1 MRSLFT
7 TDIPGA
13 VPSNRY
19 YDKELYRKRHLEEVQ
34 RFGPKNPEDRRVI
47 EWYNPPKK
55 VVEPLEKD
63 SSIVKPHNRA
73 YQEHDSDNTSRL
85 SKSVILN
92 KIDSVEITG
101 KVTEGI
107 SLRKSSNILSTA
119 AKKSLTDSDNFS
131 QDHLSNPYFPHRFSS
146 KHEENP
152 SKYTGIRD
160 WNNGH
165 QKIDIPSV
173 DKQYFPKWS

>member
-1 MRSLFT
+1 M
-7 TDIPGA
+7 
-13 VPSNRY
+13 
-19 YDKELYRKRHLEEVQ
+19 E
-34 RFGPKNPEDRRVI
+34 RFGPKSPEHRRII

-55 VVEPLEKD
+55 AVEPLDKN
-63 SSIVKPHNRA
+63 SSIVKPHNMA
-73 YQEHDSDNTSRL
+73 NQEPEGDSTARL
-85 SKSVILN
+85 SKSVVLN

-119 AKKSLTDSDNFS
+119 AKKSLADSDSFS
-131 QDHLSNPYFPHRFSS
+131 QDYSSNPYFPHRFSS

-152 SKYTGIRD
+152 SKYTGQRD

-173 DKQYFPKWS
+173 DQQYFPKWS